1 MSSITTIHV
10 EAPATGALPSP
21 RLINY
26 LSRLRKTR
34 LTVDASCGNVTLFS
48 FNNGRELR
56 MHTEFFDALLQVVEG
71 DAEVMV
77 NGKALTV
84 KSNDILL
91 LPAGQ
96 PHAVKAIT
104 DFKMLLTIM
113 RS

>member
-34 LTVDASCGNVTLFS
+34 LTVDASSEMSHFFP

-56 MHTEFFDALLQVVEG
+56 EHTESFDALLLVVEG

-77 NGKALTV
+77 NGKTLTV
-84 KSNDILL
+84 KPNDILL